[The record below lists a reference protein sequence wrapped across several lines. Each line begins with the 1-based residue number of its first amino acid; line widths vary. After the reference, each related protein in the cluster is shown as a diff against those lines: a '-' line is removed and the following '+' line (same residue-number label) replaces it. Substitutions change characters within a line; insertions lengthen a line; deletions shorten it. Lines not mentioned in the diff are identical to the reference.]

1 VITQSRL
8 LSYIDIYFGLV
19 VLSAAVLCLLF
30 VSRSK
35 NAFSPVHFIT
45 EHAGKKITHFC
56 EAI

>member
-1 VITQSRL
+1 L